1 MLALSENIII
11 AQNAIESRWPWL
23 LLVELRIKDD
33 ADTYRR
39 WAQHG
44 ADVVTM
50 LTTYGGSG
58 CVAHW
63 KLNDNDWS
71 TVVTDASGNGNHGTA
86 QRKTVHLHTNG
97 ITNGAF
103 KQNGTT
109 DYIDTGDPFQ
119 LTFRDSFSTSIWVK
133 PDDGQPE
140 NERYMFSGGDGT
152 GDVSWAHIALQTN
165 GKIRFWYETEGVK
178 GNNAVTD
185 AVIFANGA
193 ASEWVHI
200 VGVFDATIDGV
211 GGKKIYINGVEEQLQ
226 AGGNNGS
233 TAGVTPANFTAA
245 KNAAIGANQL
255 QVALTHFWIGGLDN
269 AMIFNRALTQAEIS
283 ALCNSGKGTELV
295 PATFDAFNFT
305 LNQILYKGG
314 EVPKTTL
321 RFSNVTQ
328 FLKADL
334 AANDG
339 LTGSEITL
347 RMVHANM
354 LYEDYSELDVTFD
367 IIFPKITAAS
377 VEFVIGG
384 PSPLRRRVPIEIY
397 FADACRYVDGFKT
410 DPRCGYAGGETT
422 CSGLRR
428 RCRELDNEIQFGGFP
443 GLRPETMKLA

>member
-58 CVAHW
+58 CVGHW

-71 TVVTDASGNGNHGTA
+71 TVVADASGNGNHGTA

-97 ITNGAF
+97 KTNGAF
-103 KQNGTT
+103 NQNGTT

-119 LTFRDSFSTSIWVK
+119 STFRDSFSVSCVVK
-133 PDDGQPE
+133 PDDGHPAGQEFLFALRDSVGPDS
-140 NERYMFSGGDGT
+140 RVRLSIMDDGGVT
-152 GDVSWAHIALQTN
+152 FQ
-165 GKIRFWYETEGVK
+165 YQTEGVTASAVSAAALFSDGAETWHHIVAVADSTIQGIGGMK
-178 GNNAVTD
+178 IYFDGVEVSLDGVFNGDTSGVTFSIFTSSQNPFIGAYNNAGG
-185 AVIFANGA
+185 GA
-193 ASEWVHI
+193 
-200 VGVFDATIDGV
+200 DGFF
-211 GGKKIYINGVEEQLQ
+211 
-226 AGGNNGS
+226 AGG
-233 TAGVTPANFTAA
+233 V
-245 KNAAIGANQL
+245 
-255 QVALTHFWIGGLDN
+255 DN
-269 AMIFNRALTQAEIS
+269 VRLFNRALTAAEIS
-283 ALCNSGKGTELV
+283 ALYNSGNGTELV

-305 LNQILYKGG
+305 LSQILYKGG

-339 LTGSEITL
+339 LTGSEIVL

-367 IIFPKITAAS
+367 IIYPKITAAF

-422 CSGLRR
+422 CSGLRN
-428 RCRELDNEIQFGGFP
+428 RCRELANEIRFGGFP
-443 GLRPETMKLA
+443 GLRPETMRLA